1 MNSDILLVFALLV
14 VTVVLFATDRLRMDI
29 VAVLLIIALTVTGL
43 LTPAQALSGFG
54 DPLVMLIAALFVV
67 GEGLFRT
74 GVAFSVGN
82 WLVRVAGTSEARL
95 LVSLMLV
102 VAALSAFMSNTGAVA
117 IFIPVT
123 LNLANRAGIP
133 AERLLLPMACAGSI
147 GGMLTLIGTPPNLAV
162 STELSRVGLPPFNF
176 FSFTPIGLVILAASI
191 GVMLV
196 FGRVLLPR
204 ERKEEGRAR
213 DRLSIL
219 DLVDTYDLG
228 GSARL
233 FRLEEECPL
242 VGTTLGQD
250 QLRNRFGVTVLGTAR
265 LSESKPTMSP
275 ALIETEYCQGDV
287 LFLTGT
293 EEEVERLTGSVAG
306 LVRVPFEERHWAM
319 ATRELGVAE
328 VLLTPRSEL
337 IGRTIRRARFR
348 EDHGLSV
355 LGVLRKGRPLRD
367 DLVDTRLE
375 SGDTLL
381 VAGGWK
387 QIGLLQSK
395 RRDFVVLTLPREMDE
410 VAPYR
415 KRAPWALGIVGAMLA
430 VMSLGLLPAVTSVL
444 AAGVAMVL
452 ARCVTLEEAY
462 RAINWQSVV
471 LIAGMLPLAAALE
484 KTGGLDVAVSAL
496 MDGLGDSGPLAVMAG
511 LFLLT
516 SVFSQLISNTAT
528 AILVAP
534 VALGAAEGLGV
545 SPEPLLMTVA
555 LAASAAFSTPMASP
569 VNTLVLGPGSYRFA
583 DYLRLGIPL
592 QLLAM
597 AITMVCVPLL
607 FPL

>member
-1 MNSDILLVFALLV
+1 
-14 VTVVLFATDRLRMDI
+14 
-29 VAVLLIIALTVTGL
+29 
-43 LTPAQALSGFG
+43 
-54 DPLVMLIAALFVV
+54 
-67 GEGLFRT
+67 
-74 GVAFSVGN
+74 
-82 WLVRVAGTSEARL
+82 
-95 LVSLMLV
+95 
-102 VAALSAFMSNTGAVA
+102 
-117 IFIPVT
+117 
-123 LNLANRAGIP
+123 
-133 AERLLLPMACAGSI
+133 
-147 GGMLTLIGTPPNLAV
+147 
-162 STELSRVGLPPFNF
+162 
-176 FSFTPIGLVILAASI
+176 
-191 GVMLV
+191 
-196 FGRVLLPR
+196 
-204 ERKEEGRAR
+204 
-213 DRLSIL
+213 
-219 DLVDTYDLG
+219 
-228 GSARL
+228 
-233 FRLEEECPL
+233 
-242 VGTTLGQD
+242 
-250 QLRNRFGVTVLGTAR
+250 
-265 LSESKPTMSP
+265 
-275 ALIETEYCQGDV
+275 
-287 LFLTGT
+287 
-293 EEEVERLTGSVAG
+293 
-306 LVRVPFEERHWAM
+306 
-319 ATRELGVAE
+319 
-328 VLLTPRSEL
+328 
-337 IGRTIRRARFR
+337 
-348 EDHGLSV
+348 
-355 LGVLRKGRPLRD
+355 
-367 DLVDTRLE
+367 
-375 SGDTLL
+375 
-381 VAGGWK
+381 
-387 QIGLLQSK
+387 
-395 RRDFVVLTLPREMDE
+395 MDE